1 MDILLEAFNKS
12 KQAMVSD
19 DIAETIEELQQSW
32 DEFGLNHF
40 DHVMDFTYYLSIYY
54 EQLPRAKTSFIML
67 MITSCHISAAD
78 KYFPLDASLEKI
90 DATYFGILSR
100 HFSHLE
106 MEYYRHLYKIWI
118 ATCHEEKNFKQ
129 CMPSIPNVRQFVWAD
144 WRVVNI
150 GKAALLK
157 MILMLN
163 YPNEDLD
170 IALVSSAIVYTAI
183 QCALFNDVGSIVKD
197 KDSTEV
203 NYFIEVAPR
212 KTQSL
217 ANIYEASNKHL
228 ATLDIPDTI
237 KLVLKSAIDG
247 SYLMYGIS
255 KRYFGKSEPNW

>member
-1 MDILLEAFNKS
+1 
-12 KQAMVSD
+12 
-19 DIAETIEELQQSW
+19 
-32 DEFGLNHF
+32 
-40 DHVMDFTYYLSIYY
+40 
-54 EQLPRAKTSFIML
+54 
-67 MITSCHISAAD
+67 
-78 KYFPLDASLEKI
+78 
-90 DATYFGILSR
+90 
-100 HFSHLE
+100 
-106 MEYYRHLYKIWI
+106 
-118 ATCHEEKNFKQ
+118 
-129 CMPSIPNVRQFVWAD
+129 
-144 WRVVNI
+144 
-150 GKAALLK
+150 

-183 QCALFNDVGSIVKD
+183 QCALLNDVGSIIKD

-212 KTQSL
+212 KTESL
-217 ANIYEASNKHL
+217 ANIYETSNKHL